1 MAVRYRAGCWGR
13 TGAELGHAWPRFPS
27 HGWVA
32 AAYRCWANPQ
42 PRSPPGSQKDA
53 GSSAGAEPVGQH
65 RGGFGAAQGLRGWE
79 FLSAIYWSFSLHGE
93 GAAGALTRVWR
104 GVERCE
110 GFQTEE
116 KNEKLRHRAAPTTDL
131 AVLPRLHGCDVLQL
145 PRVKEFPMLK
155 LQLYSREL
163 PGEESSAEK
172 RWSD

>member
-1 MAVRYRAGCWGR
+1 MAVRYSAGCWGR

-32 AAYRCWANPQ
+32 AAYRCWANPHGGVLQ

-65 RGGFGAAQGLRGWE
+65 RGRFGAAQGLRGWE

-104 GVERCE
+104 GVKDFKPRRRTRNF
-110 GFQTEE
+110 GTA
-116 KNEKLRHRAAPTTDL
+116 L
-131 AVLPRLHGCDVLQL
+131 LPRRTSPCS
-145 PRVKEFPMLK
+145 RVFMAAMFFSFLGWKS
-155 LQLYSREL
+155 SRC
-163 PGEESSAEK
+163 
-172 RWSD
+172 